1 MATRNLEASKSRIYI
16 GSETER
22 WERIKVENGLKS
34 DRELAT
40 FLIDSYL
47 HHKDKPE
54 TRVMHMT
61 HMTSTPCQ
69 GYKPQHSQKT
79 PSVSEV
85 SAPETDRHSPEKRP
99 SKQKLQSSS
108 FVNPL
113 DITLDCTFSD
123 TDESL
128 TDDPDYEPSF
138 ALTAVCKEGHSNGRW
153 CSQPLLNRRVHSGDF
168 LISATTVLSGNNF
181 SKLKL
186 WADML
191 KLKFPSEQQFFRVQG
206 AYLVPTV
213 DSYWQEHQQDLI
225 QSFHGQD
232 VIVLGDGCNDSP
244 GHCAQY
250 CSYTLMENDSKKIL
264 TLKTMDKR
272 ETDRKSAAMEKKALK
287 ACLEEL
293 LDKDVCVK
301 ELVTDGHLGITA
313 MMSTDNKEQ
322 KGIFHSHDIWHV
334 AKNLGKKLTKL
345 SLKKD
350 NRILRDWIKDIVNH
364 FWYACKVAETEAQFK
379 GIWVSVLHHVTDEHE
394 WLISYGDDGCNE
406 CHHGPLAAEDRDKP
420 WLHRIKNSAVL
431 KDLSS
436 VVMDK
441 RLLKKVAY
449 YLKFRSTA
457 ELEGFHQ
464 HLLMYCAKRFAYT
477 PPVYRMRNLL
487 AALNHN
493 LHQDR
498 SVQFNKNGSMRLR
511 RVFNKKSGRWSVY
524 PVKEQKKNQYI
535 RTMLK
540 RALRLRLDDRVGMS
554 QKRVLK
560 EGDPRRISKNLAPL
574 SPKATKEIVLEQKSR
589 FK

>member
-1 MATRNLEASKSRIYI
+1 MLSLINK
-16 GSETER
+16 TE
-22 WERIKVENGLKS
+22 
-34 DRELAT
+34 
-40 FLIDSYL
+40 
-47 HHKDKPE
+47 
-54 TRVMHMT
+54 
-61 HMTSTPCQ
+61 C
-69 GYKPQHSQKT
+69 
-79 PSVSEV
+79 
-85 SAPETDRHSPEKRP
+85 
-99 SKQKLQSSS
+99 KLS
-108 FVNPL
+108 FVHFFNNQ
-113 DITLDCTFSD
+113 
-123 TDESL
+123 
-128 TDDPDYEPSF
+128 
-138 ALTAVCKEGHSNGRW
+138 VCKEGHSNGRW

-232 VIVLGDGCNDSP
+232 VIVLGDGHNDSP

-264 TLKTMDKR
+264 TLNTMDKQ
-272 ETDRKSAAMEKKALK
+272 
-287 ACLEEL
+287 L

-301 ELVTDGHLGITA
+301 ELMTDGHLGITA
-313 MMSTDNKEQ
+313 MMNYKEQ

-334 AKNLGKKLTKL
+334 AKNLGKKLT
-345 SLKKD
+345 KKD

-379 GIWVSVLHHVTDEHE
+379 GIWVNVLHHVTDEHE

-406 CHHGPLAAEDRDKP
+406 YHHGPLAAEDLDKP
-420 WLHRIKNSAVL
+420 WLRRIKNAAVL

-487 AALNHN
+487 AALDHN

-498 SVQFNKNGSMRLR
+498 SVQFNKNGSMR
-511 RVFNKKSGRWSVY
+511 
-524 PVKEQKKNQYI
+524 
-535 RTMLK
+535 TMLK
-540 RALRLRLDDRVGMS
+540 RSLRLRLDDRVGMS
-554 QKRVLK
+554 QKRVLE
-560 EGDPRRISKNLAPL
+560 EGDPRRNSKNLAQLP
-574 SPKATKEIVLEQKSR
+574 PKATKEIVLEQKSR

>member
-1 MATRNLEASKSRIYI
+1 MLSLINK
-16 GSETER
+16 TE
-22 WERIKVENGLKS
+22 
-34 DRELAT
+34 
-40 FLIDSYL
+40 
-47 HHKDKPE
+47 
-54 TRVMHMT
+54 
-61 HMTSTPCQ
+61 C
-69 GYKPQHSQKT
+69 
-79 PSVSEV
+79 
-85 SAPETDRHSPEKRP
+85 
-99 SKQKLQSSS
+99 KLS
-108 FVNPL
+108 FVHFFNNQ
-113 DITLDCTFSD
+113 
-123 TDESL
+123 
-128 TDDPDYEPSF
+128 
-138 ALTAVCKEGHSNGRW
+138 VCKEGHSNGRW

-232 VIVLGDGCNDSP
+232 VIVLVLLLHLD
-244 GHCAQY
+244 
-250 CSYTLMENDSKKIL
+250 ENDSKKIL
-264 TLKTMDKR
+264 TLKTIDKR

-313 MMSTDNKEQ
+313 MMNYKEQ

-406 CHHGPLAAEDRDKP
+406 CHHGPLAAQDQKCC
-420 WLHRIKNSAVL
+420 
-431 KDLSS
+431 SS
-436 VVMDK
+436 EGPFFCGDGQT
-441 RLLKKVAY
+441 
-449 YLKFRSTA
+449 STA

-487 AALNHN
+487 AALDHN

-524 PVKEQKKNQYI
+524 PVKEQKKYQYI

-554 QKRVLK
+554 QKRVLE

>member
-1 MATRNLEASKSRIYI
+1 M
-16 GSETER
+16 
-22 WERIKVENGLKS
+22 VEDSDEEDLTDLVDGVNHIKS
-34 DRELAT
+34 DGDIGVLCEDDTLLVFMDQLKILASRAVPACRSCKSHEVEIKDT
-40 FLIDSYL
+40 YKGSAVYL
-47 HHKDKPE
+47 E
-54 TRVMHMT
+54 W
-61 HMTSTPCQ
+61 
-69 GYKPQHSQKT
+69 
-79 PSVSEV
+79 
-85 SAPETDRHSPEKRP
+85 
-99 SKQKLQSSS
+99 
-108 FVNPL
+108 
-113 DITLDCTFSD
+113 
-123 TDESL
+123 
-128 TDDPDYEPSF
+128 
-138 ALTAVCKEGHSNGRW
+138 VCKEGHSNGRW